1 MNKPPASAGQS
12 GSPATSGPAA
22 KQRPAAKPRP
32 GAGSVPDA
40 KPAEGARPKPAASKP
55 TSAAKP
61 AANPKPGAANP
72 KPGAAKA
79 KPGTARPGSA
89 GRLAAARNP
98 AAAPTAAPVEPPRSV
113 QNAVRLMYAGAVVT
127 AIGVLISVIAVATD
141 HHALRASHPHATAA
155 QLHSL
160 QSAYITLAILSG
172 LLEIA
177 AWLVMAR
184 ANRAGVKWA
193 RIVASVLFA
202 LGTFNFANTSLGEI
216 TIGNVAYSA
225 VNWLIGLAAII
236 FLWQK
241 DARRYFAA

>member
-32 GAGSVPDA
+32 AAGPT
-40 KPAEGARPKPAASKP
+40 PGTKPAAG
-55 TSAAKP
+55 AK
-61 AANPKPGAANP
+61 P
-72 KPGAAKA
+72 KPGAAKPASGAA
-79 KPGTARPGSA
+79 KPKPAARPASG
-89 GRLAAARNP
+89 GRLAAPRNAIAAR
-98 AAAPTAAPVEPPRSV
+98 TAAPVEPPRTV

-127 AIGVLISVIAVATD
+127 AIGVVISVIAVIAD

-160 QSAYITLAILSG
+160 QNGYITLAILSG

-202 LGTFNFANTSLGEI
+202 LGTFNFTNTLLGTI
-216 TIGNVAYSA
+216 TIGNVTYSG
-225 VNWLIGLAAII
+225 VTWLIGLAAIV
-236 FLWQK
+236 FLWQR
-241 DARRYFAA
+241 ASSEYFAA